1 MLATRQI
8 FETFLAAAGFAQKS
22 QIFSIFL
29 PRYRFGGFF
38 AGFFNFFFARCRLRH
53 IVSREQMNRVDDV
66 DAFIAASAPNLSFFL
81 DKCTRMRKSKLC
93 ESKTRSNL
101 LVVDQS
107 VNNLR

>member
-29 PRYRFGGFF
+29 PRYRFGGFFTGFFAGFFTVFFAGFYAGFF

-66 DAFIAASAPNLSFFL
+66 DAFIAASAPNLSFF
-81 DKCTRMRKSKLC
+81 RQVRAHAQ
-93 ESKTRSNL
+93 E
-101 LVVDQS
+101 
-107 VNNLR
+107 